1 VYESVG
7 YIGKYLH
14 FMNKITERRAEVNV
28 FRKELDIRMIKQSI
42 QLISTEHSSLL
53 STFEIAATDK
63 DIHAFIHP

>member
-1 VYESVG
+1 
-7 YIGKYLH
+7 
-14 FMNKITERRAEVNV
+14 MNKITERRAEVNV